1 MMDAL
6 YFKLKT
12 TSIIMRF
19 KKNSDKN
26 EIYNL
31 NFISLNKHKNKTNV
45 E

>member
-19 KKNSDKN
+19 KKKTY